1 MTKIFKGHCLK
12 CGLVSDDK
20 ILFKTRGNC
29 KTCSNLYF
37 KRYMIGRYEKI
48 NRDRKIRE
56 TTWKVLFREN
66 MPIDIVN

>member
-29 KTCSNLYF
+29 KTCSNEWHR
-37 KRYMIGRYEKI
+37 KNMEGRYEKVE
-48 NRDRKIRE
+48 NRYHPRGNYWKII
-56 TTWKVLFREN
+56 FREN
-66 MPIDIVN
+66 MPIDVTN

>member
-1 MTKIFKGHCLK
+1 MTKFFKGHCLK

-20 ILFKTRGNC
+20 LLFKTRGNC
-29 KTCSNLYF
+29 KVCSNLYF
-37 KRYMIGRYEKI
+37 KQYMVGRYEKI
-48 NRDRKIRE
+48 QRDRKTRE